1 MHATKPFTDRL
12 LVEDCEG
19 NSSYKKKV
27 LDLSINVSRKK
38 VFIVDTTF
46 TSPSGDGTAISCSD
60 LSHAK
65 EMKEVPSFP
74 GYFKTLVLV
83 RPRESNP

>member
-12 LVEDCEG
+12 RAEECEG

-27 LDLSINVSRKK
+27 LNLSINVSWKK

-46 TSPSGDGTAISCSD
+46 TSPSGDGNAIFRSHP
-60 LSHAK
+60 SHAK

-74 GYFKTLVLV
+74 AYL
-83 RPRESNP
+83 RP